1 MTGQSQPRVAV
12 VGMSESGRGWASLVA
27 GAGWPLTIYDPDAA
41 LLHDGE
47 DDIAS
52 RRRHSQGVGLPAM
65 REHRDD
71 SAPGQ
76 LRLGR
81 SLLDAVSNA
90 DWIVDTTRSD
100 LLHRQRLLEQIE
112 RAARMAAVVT
122 CGAPG
127 LSPTDLCARLRR
139 PTRLL
144 VAHALDPVEHVLA
157 VEVVPGTL
165 TDPAVL
171 EELRNWL
178 RQLGRVPIVLRK
190 EVPGNATGRIAVA
203 VWRECIRL
211 VLDGVLEVRDVD
223 VLVSSGLAAR
233 WAAAGPFQ
241 TAYLEAGERQTA
253 QLSALLRALETRW
266 EGDTSFYLPPA
277 EHQHLMRLIERA
289 YDGEGDVLKGARDER
304 LAELR
309 RIVGY

>member
-1 MTGQSQPRVAV
+1 
-12 VGMSESGRGWASLVA
+12 
-27 GAGWPLTIYDPDAA
+27 
-41 LLHDGE
+41 
-47 DDIAS
+47 
-52 RRRHSQGVGLPAM
+52 
-65 REHRDD
+65 
-71 SAPGQ
+71 
-76 LRLGR
+76 
-81 SLLDAVSNA
+81 
-90 DWIVDTTRSD
+90 
-100 LLHRQRLLEQIE
+100 
-112 RAARMAAVVT
+112 MAAIVT

-139 PTRLL
+139 PTRLV

-171 EELRNWL
+171 DELRNWL

-266 EGDTSFYLPPA
+266 EGDNGFYLPPA
-277 EHQHLMRLIERA
+277 EHQHLIRLIERA

>member
-1 MTGQSQPRVAV
+1 MTVQSQPRVAV
-12 VGMSESGRGWASLVA
+12 VGMSEPGRGWASLVA
-27 GAGWPLTIYDPDAA
+27 GTGWPLTIYDPDAA
-41 LLHDGE
+41 LLHNGE
-47 DDIAS
+47 DDIAT
-52 RRRHSQGVGLPAM
+52 RRRHSQGVGLPSM
-65 REHRDD
+65 RKQGND
-71 SAPGQ
+71 SAPGEV
-76 LRLGR
+76 RLGR

-90 DWIVDTTRSD
+90 DWIIDATRGD

-112 RAARMAAVVT
+112 RAAGPAAIVT

-127 LSPTDLCARLRR
+127 FSPTDLCARLRR
-139 PTRLL
+139 PTRLV
-144 VAHALDPVEHVLA
+144 VAHALDPVEQVLA

-171 EELRNWL
+171 DELRNWL
-178 RQLGRVPIVLRK
+178 RQLGRVPVVLRK
-190 EVPGNATGRIAVA
+190 EVPGNVTGRIAVA

-223 VLVSSGLAAR
+223 LLVSSGLAAR

-253 QLSALLRALETRW
+253 QLSALLRALETSG
-266 EGDTSFYLPPA
+266 EGDNGYSLPPA
-277 EHQHLMRLIERA
+277 EHQHLIRLIERA

>member
-1 MTGQSQPRVAV
+1 MVAQREPRITVLGMT
-12 VGMSESGRGWASLVA
+12 ESGRGWATLVS
-27 GAGWPLTIYDPDAA
+27 GAGWPVTIYDPDAA
-41 LLHDGE
+41 LLHSGE
-47 DDIAS
+47 EEITNRKRHWLGS
-52 RRRHSQGVGLPAM
+52 GIPTRR
-65 REHRDD
+65 EDRDD
-71 SAPGQ
+71 PGPGQ

-81 SLLDAVSNA
+81 SLLDAVTNA
-90 DWIVDTTRSD
+90 DWIIDATAGD

-112 RAARMAAVVT
+112 RAARLAAIVT
-122 CGAPG
+122 CSAPG

-139 PTRLL
+139 PTRLV
-144 VAHALDPVEHVLA
+144 VALALDPVEHIPA
-157 VEVVPGTL
+157 VEVVPGPL

-171 EELRNWL
+171 DELRVWL
-178 RQLGRVPIVLRK
+178 RKLGRLPIVLHK

-203 VWRECIRL
+203 MWRECIRL
-211 VLDGVLEVRDVD
+211 VLDGVLDVREVDA
-223 VLVSSGLAAR
+223 LISSGLAAR

-253 QLSALLRALETRW
+253 QLSAMLRALETRW
-266 EGDTSFYLPPA
+266 EGDTSFQLPHA
-277 EHQHLMRLIERA
+277 EHQHLIRLIERA

>member
-1 MTGQSQPRVAV
+1 MVPSQPRVAV
-12 VGMSESGRGWASLVA
+12 LGMTESGRGWATLISAV
-27 GAGWPLTIYDPDAA
+27 GWPVTIYDPDAA
-41 LLHDGE
+41 LLHE
-47 DDIAS
+47 AEEAIAT
-52 RRRHSQGVGLPAM
+52 RKRHSQGANIPGI
-65 REHRDD
+65 RDERD
-71 SAPGQ
+71 ESAPDG

-81 SLLDAVSNA
+81 SLLDAVTNA
-90 DWIVDTTRSD
+90 DWIIDATSGD
-100 LLHRQRLLEQIE
+100 LLHRQRLLEQVE
-112 RAARMAAVVT
+112 RAARLAAIVT
-122 CGAPG
+122 CSAPS
-127 LSPTDLCARLRR
+127 LSTTDLCARLRR
-139 PTRLL
+139 PARVV

-157 VEVVPGTL
+157 VEIVPGTL

-171 EELRNWL
+171 DELRNWL
-178 RQLGRVPIVLRK
+178 RLLGRLPVVLRK
-190 EVPGNATGRIAVA
+190 DVPGNATGRIAVA

-223 VLVSSGLAAR
+223 VLISSGLAAR

-266 EGDTSFYLPPA
+266 EGDTSFHILPA
-277 EHQHLMRLIERA
+277 DHQHLIRLIERA

>member
-1 MTGQSQPRVAV
+1 MTVQSQPRVAV
-12 VGMSESGRGWASLVA
+12 VGMSEPGRGWASLVA
-27 GAGWPLTIYDPDAA
+27 GAAWPLTIYDPDAA
-41 LLHDGE
+41 LLHNGQ
-47 DDIAS
+47 DDIAT
-52 RRRHSQGVGLPAM
+52 RKRHSQGVGLPFM
-65 REHRDD
+65 RKQGDG
-71 SAPGQ
+71 SAPGDV
-76 LRLGR
+76 RLGR

-90 DWIVDTTRSD
+90 DWIIDTTRGD

-112 RAARMAAVVT
+112 RATSPAAIVT

-127 LSPTDLCARLRR
+127 FSPTDLCARLRR

-157 VEVVPGTL
+157 VEVVPGML

-171 EELRNWL
+171 DELRNWL
-178 RQLGRVPIVLRK
+178 RKLGRVPVILRK
-190 EVPGNATGRIAVA
+190 EVPGSATERIAVA
-203 VWRECIRL
+203 VWKECIRL

-266 EGDTSFYLPPA
+266 EGDISFHLPPA
-277 EHQHLMRLIERA
+277 EHQHLIRLIERA